1 VVSDVIEEVLKEH
14 AGSPVKKDDLV
25 SEVMSRRMVKRN
37 TVLVS
42 LANKKK
48 FKKVGKDSF
57 VLA

>member
-1 VVSDVIEEVLKEH
+1 
-14 AGSPVKKDDLV
+14 
-25 SEVMSRRMVKRN
+25 MVKRN